1 MWLSTDFM
9 RTSLAPDMSPF
20 SPFECISHCFLHQKK
35 CQTLIEFYHIF
46 NACTGLLSDAAG
58 VIFVIEETRK
68 QSKDLSMYVSKQKKS
83 HGTAKQPPPLC
94 WLSAAGLLHILPQI
108 DHILCVN
115 STHGLKKKFVEI
127 MKSNLL

>member
-1 MWLSTDFM
+1 
-9 RTSLAPDMSPF
+9 MSNF
-20 SPFECISHCFLHQKK
+20 NRVL
-35 CQTLIEFYHIF
+35 TYRIF

-94 WLSAAGLLHILPQI
+94 WLSAAGLLHILPRI
-108 DHILCVN
+108 DRVLCVQTVHMAWKN
-115 STHGLKKKFVEI
+115 FVEI